1 MCEQQLVAE
10 DEGLVRDRETGSDLY
25 SLRSQGCN
33 EIEREKSIKDR

>member
-10 DEGLVRDRETGSDLY
+10 DEGLIRDRKNGSDLC